1 MINDKV
7 INEADKLLFKFLLAQ
22 DKYDNVC
29 EKVID
34 KYKKLWKQ
42 NNFPEEIIID
52 EDTHKP
58 LRVLAYDNVES
69 IVEKVTLLD
78 NNELKLDVKTV
89 STGKVW
95 KYVDKNFIK
104 KEYLIPVLSL
114 VFLQMKKNSNEN

>member
-1 MINDKV
+1 MIDDKI
-7 INEADKLLFKFLLAQ
+7 INEVGKLQFEFILAKQ
-22 DKYDNVC
+22 KYDDVC

-34 KYKKLWKQ
+34 KYKKIWKE
-42 NNFPEEIIID
+42 NNLPEEIIID
-52 EDTHKP
+52 EDTHKSFT
-58 LRVLAYDNVES
+58 VLAYDNVES

-104 KEYLIPVLSL
+104 KECLIPILSL
-114 VFLQMKKNSNEN
+114 AFHQMKKISNEN

>member
-1 MINDKV
+1 MIDDKV

-34 KYKKLWKQ
+34 KYKKLWKE
-42 NNFPEEIIID
+42 NNLPEEIIID

-114 VFLQMKKNSNEN
+114 AFLQMKKI

>member
-1 MINDKV
+1 MIDDK
-7 INEADKLLFKFLLAQ
+7 IIDEAGKLLFKFTLAQ
-22 DKYDNVC
+22 DKYDKVC

-58 LRVLAYDNVES
+58 FRVFAYDNVES

-114 VFLQMKKNSNEN
+114 AFLQMKKISNEN

>member
-1 MINDKV
+1 MINDEI
-7 INEADKLLFKFLLAQ
+7 INEAEKLLFKFLLAQ

-104 KEYLIPVLSL
+104 KEYLIPILSL